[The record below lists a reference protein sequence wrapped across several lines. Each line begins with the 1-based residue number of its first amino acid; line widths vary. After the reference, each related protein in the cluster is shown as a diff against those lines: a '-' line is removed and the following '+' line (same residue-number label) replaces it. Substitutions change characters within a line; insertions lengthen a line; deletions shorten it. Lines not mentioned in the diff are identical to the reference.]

1 MLLEPLVGAR
11 RLTNCVICV
20 IEVEPDRHRLRDGGW
35 RNREN
40 NKGVRDI
47 SSIRNILVEIAF

>member
-1 MLLEPLVGAR
+1 MLLVVGAR
-11 RLTNCVICV
+11 NLTNCVICV
-20 IEVEPDRHRLRDGGW
+20 IEVDLDRHRLRDGGW
-35 RNREN
+35 CNREN